1 MKLPSGPWTPA
12 RHAPD
17 ALAEATST
25 CRGITTL
32 SAEIGVSGSIGG
44 QGIRG
49 RLLVGLASPASAR
62 VEAVAPF
69 GQPVFIFVARAAD
82 ATLLLPRDDRVL
94 EHGKPEAVLETL
106 TGVPLDAAS
115 LRTTLTACPLAPDS
129 DSGRSSGDGWRM
141 IADGATEVYLRRES
155 RSTRWYV
162 AAMVHGGSGAAGPG
176 GDAAWRAEYADLQ
189 NGLPRTVRLVSAD
202 PKRFA
207 LRLTL
212 SQLEINTA
220 LGADVF
226 RVQVPRTAT
235 PISLEELKT
244 AGPLRNKADRAG
256 GHEPPS
262 P

>member
-1 MKLPSGPWTPA
+1 MKLPSGPWAPA
-12 RHAPD
+12 RDAAG

-32 SAEIGVSGSIGG
+32 IAEVGVSGSIGG
-44 QGIRG
+44 QGIHG

-129 DSGRSSGDGWRM
+129 GSGRSSGDRWRV
-141 IADGATEVYLRRES
+141 IADGSTEVYLRRES

-162 AAMVHGGSGAAGPG
+162 AAMVHRGSGAAS
-176 GDAAWRAEYADLQ
+176 DAAWRAEYADVQ

-202 PKRFA
+202 SKRFA

-220 LGADVF
+220 LDAEVF
-226 RVQVPRTAT
+226 RVQVPRTAA
-235 PISLEELKT
+235 PISLQELKA
-244 AGPLRNKADRAG
+244 AGPLRNNPGRAG

>member
-1 MKLPSGPWTPA
+1 MKLPSGPWAPA
-12 RHAPD
+12 RDAAG

-32 SAEIGVSGSIGG
+32 SAEVGVSGSIGG
-44 QGIRG
+44 QGIHG

-94 EHGKPEAVLETL
+94 EHGKPEALLETV

-115 LRTTLTACPLAPDS
+115 LRTTLTACPLAPDI
-129 DSGRSSGDGWRM
+129 DSGRSSGDGWRV
-141 IADGATEVYLRRES
+141 IADGSTEVYLRRES
-155 RSTRWYV
+155 PSTRWSV
-162 AAMVHGGSGAAGPG
+162 AAMVHRGSGAA

-202 PKRFA
+202 TKRFA

-220 LGADVF
+220 LDAEVF

-235 PISLEELKT
+235 PISLQELKA
-244 AGPLRNKADRAG
+244 AGPLRNNAGRAG

>member
-12 RHAPD
+12 RDAPD

-25 CRGITTL
+25 CRAIGTL
-32 SAEIGVSGSIGG
+32 SAEVGVSGSIGG

-49 RLLVGLASPASAR
+49 RLLVALASPASAR

-94 EHGKPEAVLETL
+94 EHGKPEAVLETV

-115 LRTTLTACPLAPDS
+115 LRTTLTACPLALDG
-129 DSGRSSGDGWRM
+129 DSGRSSGDDWRV
-141 IADGATEVYLRRES
+141 IADGSTEVYLRRES
-155 RSTRWYV
+155 RSTRWFV
-162 AAMVHGGSGAAGPG
+162 AAMVHRGSGAAG
-176 GDAAWRAEYADLQ
+176 DVAWRAEYADVQ

-202 PKRFA
+202 AKRFA

-220 LGADVF
+220 LDAEVF

-235 PISLEELKT
+235 PITLQELKA